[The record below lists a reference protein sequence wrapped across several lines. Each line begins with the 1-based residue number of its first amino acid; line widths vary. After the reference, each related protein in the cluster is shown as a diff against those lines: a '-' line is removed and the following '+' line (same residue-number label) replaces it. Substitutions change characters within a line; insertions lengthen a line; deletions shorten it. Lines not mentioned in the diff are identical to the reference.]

1 MDNEVMDLAQLAAYL
16 HRDVREVSKLAN
28 RGHLPGKKV
37 GGQWRFS
44 SSEINYWI
52 ETKLPEYTFEEL
64 EALERRSN
72 ARDVEDEPLVFSML
86 SEGTV
91 AVPLLASTKASLF
104 KELVNLAEQSW
115 QIYDPQA
122 LLDAIK
128 QREELVSTALPGGV
142 ALPHPHRPLSAK
154 AQGESVIAFARTA
167 SGIPLGAPDGGLTD
181 LFFLVSCRSADTHLR
196 VLARLSRMMLREGFL
211 DDLRAVE
218 SASDALQVI
227 ERAERDLIDA

>member
-1 MDNEVMDLAQLAAYL
+1 MENELMDLEQLAAYL

-52 ETKLPEYTFEEL
+52 ETKLPEYTEDEL
-64 EALERRSN
+64 AALERRGN
-72 ARDVEDEPLVFSML
+72 PHDVEDEPLVTSLL

-91 AVPLLASTKASLF
+91 AVPLHASTKASLF

-122 LLDAIK
+122 LLDAVK
-128 QREELVSTALPGGV
+128 QREDLVSTALPGGV

-154 AQGESVIAFARTA
+154 AQGESVIAFARTS
-167 SGIPLGAPDGGLTD
+167 SGIPLGAPDGKLTD
-181 LFFLVSCRSADTHLR
+181 LFFLVSCRTADTHLR
-196 VLARLSRMMLREGFL
+196 VLARISRMMMREGFL
-211 DDLRAVE
+211 DELRSVE
-218 SASDALQVI
+218 TGADALQVI
-227 ERAERDLIDA
+227 ERAERELLNA